1 LPGTVL
7 QIECMNSNSI
17 FELKARSH
25 KVLSLRILKG
35 DTTSILSRL
44 RNHLGE
50 PGGLF
55 KDSLLVIDLS
65 SLESPHSTINFAAL
79 CGMLREYGLI
89 PFGLHGGNSRHVQ
102 DAAEA
107 GLQAVPAALAGAT
120 QSVAPSQREPEPPVA
135 ATPLPKVPSGDSDS
149 GNKTLAKTVH
159 SGQRIVAAGDLT
171 ILASVNSGAEVI
183 AGGSIHIYGALRGRA
198 LAGGTDNTEA
208 TIFCLDLEPELIAI
222 AGEYL
227 VNDEIN
233 SEVFGAT
240 ASITLEGGELN
251 ITRLGAFTP
260 AQG

>member
-1 LPGTVL
+1 
-7 QIECMNSNSI
+7 MNSNSI

-35 DTTSILSRL
+35 DTTNILSQL

-65 SLESPHSTINFAAL
+65 SLETPRSAINFEAL

-89 PFGLHGGNSRHVQ
+89 PFGLHGGTPKHIQ
-102 DAAEA
+102 DAAEV
-107 GLQAVPAALAGAT
+107 GLQPVPAAITRAA
-120 QSVAPSQREPEPPVA
+120 QSVAPAQTEPEPPVA
-135 ATPLPKVPSGDSDS
+135 ATPAHEIPSGGTDS
-149 GNKTLAKTVH
+149 GNKTVTKTVH

-198 LAGGTDNTEA
+198 LAGGTDNTDA
-208 TIFCLDLEPELIAI
+208 SIFCLDLEPELIAV

-227 VNDEIN
+227 VNDEID
-233 SEVFGAT
+233 SEVFGTT
-240 ASITLEGGELN
+240 AAISLEGGELN
-251 ITRLGAFTP
+251 IVRLGAFTP

>member
-1 LPGTVL
+1 
-7 QIECMNSNSI
+7 MNSNSI

-35 DTTSILSRL
+35 DTTTILTHL

-65 SLESPHSTINFAAL
+65 SLETPRNAINFEAL

-89 PFGLHGGNSRHVQ
+89 PFGIHGGNPKHVQ

-107 GLQAVPAALAGAT
+107 GLQPVPEAFVSST
-120 QSVAPSQREPEPPVA
+120 QSVAPAQTEPQPPVA
-135 ATPLPKVPSGDSDS
+135 STPAQDIPQEVADS
-149 GNKTLAKTVH
+149 GNKTVAKTVH

-171 ILASVNSGAEVI
+171 ILAAVNSGAEVI

-208 TIFCLDLEPELIAI
+208 SIFCLDLEPELIAV

-233 SEVFGAT
+233 PEVFGAT

-251 ITRLGAFTP
+251 ITRLGEFSP
-260 AQG
+260 VQG

>member
-1 LPGTVL
+1 
-7 QIECMNSNSI
+7 MNSNSI

-35 DTTSILSRL
+35 DTTTILSRL

-55 KDSLLVIDLS
+55 RDSLLVIDLS
-65 SLESPHSTINFAAL
+65 SLETPHSAINFEAL

-89 PFGLHGGNSRHVQ
+89 PFGLHGGNAKHVQ

-107 GLQAVPAALAGAT
+107 GLQPVPAALTSAT
-120 QSVAPSQREPEPPVA
+120 QSVAPAQTEPEPPVA
-135 ATPLPKVPSGDSDS
+135 ATPAQEIPQEVADS
-149 GNKTLAKTVH
+149 GNKTVAKTVH

-198 LAGGTDNTEA
+198 LAGGTDNTGA
-208 TIFCLDLEPELIAI
+208 SIFCLDLEPELIAV

-227 VNDEIN
+227 VNDEMD
-233 SEVFGAT
+233 SDVFGAT
-240 ASITLEGGELN
+240 AAITLEEGKLN
-251 ITRLGAFTP
+251 IARLGAFTP
-260 AQG
+260 VQG